1 MTRPLYR
8 KILPL
13 LFFLLWPS
21 AGFAQGLAL
30 KFHTAMKTTTGEGV
44 SEKTTAQA
52 EDETVTLF
60 PQAFTVRTG
69 ALERIYDFTA
79 RRLIEIDHEKKTFSE
94 HSLYALP
101 VFMARER
108 QNRIVLNDVFRQTL
122 GSAKNQS
129 VHVAPGII
137 ISISTST
144 CSSARCRPRKASTRC
159 GRT

>member
-1 MTRPLYR
+1 
-8 KILPL
+8 
-13 LFFLLWPS
+13 
-21 AGFAQGLAL
+21 
-30 KFHTAMKTTTGEGV
+30 
-44 SEKTTAQA
+44 
-52 EDETVTLF
+52 
-60 PQAFTVRTG
+60 VRTG